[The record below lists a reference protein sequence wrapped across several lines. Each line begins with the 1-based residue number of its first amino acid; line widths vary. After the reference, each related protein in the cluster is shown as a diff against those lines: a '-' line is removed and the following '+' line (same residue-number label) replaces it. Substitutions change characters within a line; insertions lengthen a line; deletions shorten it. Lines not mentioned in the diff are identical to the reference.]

1 MAITNKHV
9 ASKDTK
15 SNYDSGR
22 PGAPQKF
29 IRNCGRRRF
38 EQIVN

>member
-1 MAITNKHV
+1 MAITNKHITP
-9 ASKDTK
+9 KDTK
-15 SNYDSGR
+15 SDYDSGR
-22 PGAPQKF
+22 PGAPRKF